1 MVGAQSGG
9 TDEVAV
15 GSNSNQ
21 KGECRMISPTE
32 WIESHWKR
40 IEEARCRL
48 AWETDPEKRKTLHEE
63 ISWREEEI
71 TFLKKK
77 LAS

>member
-1 MVGAQSGG
+1 
-9 TDEVAV
+9 
-15 GSNSNQ
+15 
-21 KGECRMISPTE
+21 MISPTE